1 MKKVCLILALVTIG
15 LPLAPGTA
23 LADEPVQPYVYAMV
37 KCSSLSI
44 DQVVLAEQQFDT
56 QYGYDHQ
63 LATPEMWTGT
73 YISRV
78 NEFAHTVGCP
88 QVLEDDG
95 SPAGHLTFWFK
106 IYVPTYQRILRN
118 LPQ

>member
-1 MKKVCLILALVTIG
+1 MKEFLFIVAVLLIAL
-15 LPLAPGTA
+15 LPTTA
-23 LADEPVQPYVYAMV
+23 YADGPQPFQYALV
-37 KCSSLSI
+37 KCSGLSI
-44 DQVVLAEQQFDT
+44 DQVVLGEQQFDT

-63 LATPEMWTGT
+63 LTTPEMWTGT

-106 IYVPTYQRILRN
+106 IYVPTYQRVLRN